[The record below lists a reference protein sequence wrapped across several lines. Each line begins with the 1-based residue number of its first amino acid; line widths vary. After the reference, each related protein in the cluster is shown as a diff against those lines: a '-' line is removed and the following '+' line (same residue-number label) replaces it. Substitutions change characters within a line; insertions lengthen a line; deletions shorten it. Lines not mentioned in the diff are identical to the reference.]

1 MNEMTPSACREE
13 AARQIRLAY
22 EAEVRSDFKQVARHI
37 ERARELTVLA
47 LKLEADSTPAVPV
60 AE

>member
-13 AARQIRLAY
+13 AIRQGRLAN
-22 EAEVRSDFKQVARHI
+22 EARGDPRKAAKHI

>member
-13 AARQIRLAY
+13 AVRQGRLAT
-22 EAEVRSDFKQVARHI
+22 EAYRVGDDKKAKKHV

-47 LKLEADSTPAVPV
+47 LKLEKNTSDAS
-60 AE
+60 